1 MSWINMKTAQ
11 RFSTTKGGCAMRNV
25 YSFMVTLLM
34 TALLTTLLAGCG
46 GNGGGETQP
55 APVQTGDTTLF
66 PNKELLTAPTDVI
79 APQTIVLDARRSVS
93 EYNAGHI
100 PGAIFAPPSLFERD
114 GTLLLPDE
122 LALIL
127 GNLGVTRT
135 SKIIIYDNTSASR
148 GAAGR
153 LFWIL
158 EYLGCPD
165 VTVLNGGWD
174 QWQAQDMN
182 WATEP
187 TTLPAAV
194 FTPAINPTVKYVTKE
209 YVAEHFLP
217 APGAG
222 FILIDVRTDEEYQG
236 TLLNSTDPRLGHI
249 PNAISFPYSKCFNA
263 DKTILNFKDLKLLL
277 EAQGIAVDKEMVA
290 YSTVGHRSGFFY
302 FLCRLM
308 GYPNMANYTGSI
320 VDWGKAD
327 PTVYPMKLG
336 STP

>member
-1 MSWINMKTAQ
+1 MKNFHNRWVA
-11 RFSTTKGGCAMRNV
+11 
-25 YSFMVTLLM
+25 LLL
-34 TALLTTLLAGCG
+34 TALLTALLAGCG
-46 GNGGGETQP
+46 GGGNSGGETQP
-55 APVQTGDTTLF
+55 APVQTGDVTIF
-66 PNKELLTAPTDVI
+66 PNASLLASMEDLTTT
-79 APQTIVLDARRSVS
+79 QTIVLDARRSAA

-114 GTLLLPDE
+114 GVLLLPDE
-122 LALIL
+122 IALIL

-135 SKIIIYDNTSASR
+135 SKIIIYDNTTASR

-158 EYLGCPD
+158 EFLGCTD

-174 QWQAQDMN
+174 QWKAQDMTL
-182 WATEP
+182 ATEP

-194 FTPAINPTVKYVTKE
+194 FTPAINPAVEYVTKE

-217 APGAG
+217 APDVG

-236 TLLNSTDPRLGHI
+236 TLLNSADPRLGHI
-249 PNAISFPYSKCFNA
+249 PNATNFPYSQCFNP
-263 DKTILNFKDLKLLL
+263 DKSVLNFKDLKNLL
-277 EAQGIAVDKEMVA
+277 ESHGITADKEMVA

-308 GYPNMANYTGSI
+308 GYTNVSNYVGSI
-320 VDWGKAD
+320 VDWGRAD
-327 PTVYPMKLG
+327 PNLYPMVTG
-336 STP
+336 P